1 MQAIIKTRNIRLLMT
16 YCCGDLKGW
25 RVKDG
30 LRVLDG
36 GEVAHGV
43 RKVKVSGIQNL
54 EVAFRHIRTL
64 HLTSSKYCFPLAT
77 VSHASRQNSS
87 LVWSTR
93 CSFLF
98 LEFIFHLFCPSFLL
112 LLLAISWKKVWSSY
126 LFSFYFF
133 SFFLF
138 SFFPLFFFQFLLT
151 LMLAFFSVNF
161 QTGKS

>member
-36 GEVAHGV
+36 GEVAQGV
-43 RKVKVSGIQNL
+43 CKVKVSGIQNL

-112 LLLAISWKKVWSSY
+112 LLLAISWKRFGLPISFPFIFFLFFFS
-126 LFSFYFF
+126 LFSLYFF
-133 SFFLF
+133 S
-138 SFFPLFFFQFLLT
+138 SFCWH
-151 LMLAFFSVNF
+151 
-161 QTGKS
+161 

>member
-25 RVKDG
+25 RVEDG
-30 LRVLDG
+30 LRVFDG

-64 HLTSSKYCFPLAT
+64 HLTSSKYCFPLGT

-87 LVWSTR
+87 LV
-93 CSFLF
+93 
-98 LEFIFHLFCPSFLL
+98 
-112 LLLAISWKKVWSSY
+112 
-126 LFSFYFF
+126 
-133 SFFLF
+133 
-138 SFFPLFFFQFLLT
+138 
-151 LMLAFFSVNF
+151 
-161 QTGKS
+161 

>member
-36 GEVAHGV
+36 GEVAQGV
-43 RKVKVSGIQNL
+43 CKVKVSGIQNL

-64 HLTSSKYCFPLAT
+64 HLTSSKYCFSLGT

-112 LLLAISWKKVWSSY
+112 LLLAISWKRFGLPISFPFIFFLFFFS
-126 LFSFYFF
+126 LFSLYFF
-133 SFFLF
+133 S
-138 SFFPLFFFQFLLT
+138 SFCWH
-151 LMLAFFSVNF
+151 
-161 QTGKS
+161 